1 MEISKTIPK
10 WVELKGKIGQNSTS
24 YLICLAL
31 GKSNDENQ
39 EVSRSRSIK

>member
-1 MEISKTIPK
+1 MEITKTIAK
-10 WVELKGKIGQNSTS
+10 LVELKGKIGPNSTS

-31 GKSNDENQ
+31 EKSNDENQ